1 MVATGGDT
9 YSKTTPTEEYD
20 ASGVMQR
27 EQPILDRLEDIQYS
41 LEKLSSKV
49 EVLSDRLYFVR
60 ADKEI
65 KGHVEEQDLR
75 GLSPIEVKLAEMQ
88 EFIDYETEHIRVI
101 IETVRL

>member
-1 MVATGGDT
+1 MVAIGGDT
-9 YSKTTPTEEYD
+9 YSVTTETG
-20 ASGVMQR
+20 SGPVRR

-49 EVLSDRLYFVR
+49 ETLSDRLHPIQV
-60 ADKEI
+60 DKSVAG
-65 KGHVEEQDLR
+65 KVEEQDLR
-75 GLSPIEVKLAEMQ
+75 GLSPIEIKLAEMQ